1 MIADGLDVENLR
13 FKTSQPMTA
22 QASKKK
28 LVCVINFGKCE

>member
-28 LVCVINFGKCE
+28 ASLCHQLWKV